1 MNAILLFNLAGF
13 VISVVCGDDGS
24 CLTKACN
31 NKMTAPLLDNQNAPL
46 VAMIDLSKADEHV
59 KEYVNTA
66 IETKMTNLVKTK
78 LEDVFKSLKLEEDV
92 KLYVDEVKQNVTLSI
107 TDDIKRI
114 IEKVLQGKQ
123 VKPAFFATLKATQ
136 NLGRND
142 VLKFSNVV
150 TNVGNCYDVNTG
162 IFNSPQTGVYE
173 FSANFISNGDM
184 WLEINLMKNGHF
196 IARGHCA
203 KTHGVAGTLQVI
215 LELQKGDTIYLQH
228 PRDSGSVYGGDYSM
242 FSGHML

>member
-1 MNAILLFNLAGF
+1 
-13 VISVVCGDDGS
+13 
-24 CLTKACN
+24 
-31 NKMTAPLLDNQNAPL
+31 MTAPLLDNQNAPL

-66 IETKMTNLVKTK
+66 LETKMANLVKTK
-78 LEDVFKSLKLEEDV
+78 LEDVFKSLKIEEDV
-92 KLYVDEVKQNVTLSI
+92 KLYVDEVRQNVTLNI

-114 IEKVLQGKQ
+114 IEEVIERKQ
-123 VKPAFFATLKATQ
+123 MKPAFFATLKATQ
-136 NLGRND
+136 NLGRKD

-150 TNVGNCYDVNTG
+150 TNIGSGYDVNTG
-162 IFNSPQTGVYE
+162 IFRAPKTGVYE

-228 PRDSGSVYGGDYSM
+228 PRDSGSVYGADYSM

>member
-13 VISVVCGDDGS
+13 AISVVCGDDGS
-24 CLTKACN
+24 CLTKSCN
-31 NKMTAPLLDNQNAPL
+31 NKMAAPLLDDQNAPL
-46 VAMIDLSKADEHV
+46 VVMIDLSKADEHI

-66 IETKMTNLVKTK
+66 LETKMANLVKTK
-78 LEDVFKSLKLEEDV
+78 LEDVFKPLQIEEDV
-92 KLYVDEVKQNVTLSI
+92 KLYVDEVRQNVTLNI

-114 IEKVLQGKQ
+114 IEEVLERKQ
-123 VKPAFFATLKATQ
+123 MNPAFFSTLKTTQ

-142 VLKFSNVV
+142 VLIFPNVV
-150 TNVGNCYDVNTG
+150 TNNENGYDVNTG
-162 IFNSPQTGVYE
+162 IFNSPKTGVYE

-184 WLEINLMKNGHF
+184 WLEINLMKNGHV
-196 IARGHCA
+196 IARAHCA

-215 LELQKGDTIYLQH
+215 LTLQKGDTIYLQH
-228 PRDSGSVYGGDYSM
+228 PRDSGSIDGSDYSM